1 MADDVIHE
9 QADLSLVEI
18 HREGRGRHALT
29 QANEHG
35 NKGSSLR
42 AMAQFELS
50 NGDRPLLVPPGFIVP
65 VAVHDNYRREG
76 SVPEFLRLEVQ
87 GAIGQLYEEWS
98 RLARPFSDGSP
109 IPFAVSVR
117 SGAPDS
123 MPGQMET
130 ILNVGLCE
138 PPPNDAPEEAKR
150 LWYASHAQYVSSIG
164 WLLHLLKPSPGGTDS
179 PPEELSDDAL
189 HASFVRPISELHDVE
204 DCIGHAALTSQA
216 YAEVDALLMRR
227 YQALCNQGLAA
238 PEAIGKLEDQ
248 IFHAIKLVYASW
260 DSERASIYRE
270 RESLA
275 ATSTAVIIQLMVYG
289 NVTSTS
295 ASGVAFS
302 RDPNSGEPHVTG
314 ELIVRAQGDSVVAGA
329 RPVRQ
334 LSDLD
339 ASWDD
344 LRSALKTVLRHAEK
358 LYQNVVEVEFTWEA
372 QTLWLLQARV
382 AKRSGLAAFRIA
394 YDISSEKKGGSVGLG
409 GITALKLL
417 QPNDVDRLLNP
428 RLAPHS
434 FKSLATGLPASPG
447 AAVGTMFLSSE
458 ALTRAHHEWEDKPRD
473 RREEKTPPHWILVR
487 PETSPDDVEAMRYA
501 SGIVTARG
509 GVASHAAVVARG
521 MNKPTIVGA
530 SELRLEADALHVG
543 GARIPEGNWLSIDG
557 NSGELFEGELQ
568 LEPGAPT
575 HEFLEVMN
583 LVEGYLGEQ
592 KDPLFVRANASHTGE
607 FEAACNAKAQGVGL
621 CRSERAFETGGGVK
635 HYQGLLRTFL
645 TTSSERPDHIAAR
658 DELREALAAQSH
670 ELLARFPHQPVAI
683 RFLDPALGEWFPEG
697 LRQSPTSQENRV
709 RAQNPVLGIRGVRLA
724 FLFPELYKMQIA
736 AIFSAV
742 ARRVA
747 EGAPLPELE
756 LIVPMVVNAR
766 EVERVKRLVGE
777 HLVGFRRLISVARN
791 WTVTVGAMV
800 ETPAALLNLLEIA
813 RESDFISLGT
823 NDLTQLVYGFSRDDL
838 EGELMPTYL
847 QEGVLRK
854 NPFQTIDENVVGVM
868 ISDALERVRK
878 ELGQRYKVAAAGEHA
893 SDPESIPWFVA
904 QKLSYISVSGNRSRL
919 FAARI
924 AVAQAVLR
932 GQRKSK

>member
-1 MADDVIHE
+1 LADDAEHE
-9 QADLSLVEI
+9 QADLSLVTI
-18 HREGRGRHALT
+18 HREGHGRHALT

-50 NGDRPLLVPPGFIVP
+50 NGNRPLLVPPGFILP
-65 VAVHDNYRREG
+65 VAVHDTYRREG
-76 SVPEFLRLEVQ
+76 RVPEFLRIEIQ
-87 GAIGQLYEEWS
+87 DAIARVYDEWS
-98 RLARPFSDGSP
+98 QLARTFPDGCP

-130 ILNVGLCE
+130 ILNVGLCD
-138 PPPNDAPEEAKR
+138 PPHNDAPEEARR

-164 WLLHLLKPSPGGTDS
+164 WLLHLLKPPVNGTDS

-189 HASFVRPISELHDVE
+189 HAGFVRPISGLHDVE
-204 DCIGHAALTSQA
+204 DCIGTAALTSQA

-227 YQALCNQGLAA
+227 YQALYDQGLA
-238 PEAIGKLEDQ
+238 PPKAIGKLEDQ
-248 IFHAIKLVYASW
+248 ILHAIKLVYASW

-289 NVTSTS
+289 NLTSTS

-339 ASWDD
+339 ESWDE
-344 LRSALKTVLRHAEK
+344 LRSALKTALSHAER

-372 QTLWLLQARV
+372 QKLWLLQARV
-382 AKRSGLAAFRIA
+382 AKRSGLAAFKVA

-409 GITALKLL
+409 GITALNLL
-417 QPNDVDRLLNP
+417 KPNDVDRLLNP

-434 FKSLATGLPASPG
+434 SKSLATGLPASPG
-447 AAVGTMFLSSE
+447 AAVGTIFLSSK
-458 ALTRAHHEWEDKPRD
+458 ALTHAYREWAKSAKD
-473 RREEKTPPHWILVR
+473 RRDANPPQWILVR

-521 MNKPTIVGA
+521 LNKPTIVGA
-530 SELRLEADALHVG
+530 SELRLEADSLHVG
-543 GARIPEGNWLSIDG
+543 GTRIPEGDSLSIDG
-557 NSGELFEGELQ
+557 NSGELFDGALQ

-583 LVEGYLGEQ
+583 LVEGFLVKQ
-592 KDPLFVRANASHTGE
+592 DNPLFVRANASHTGE

-621 CRSERAFETGGGVK
+621 CRSERAFEKGGGAK
-635 HYQGLLRTFL
+635 HYQGLLKTFL
-645 TTSSERPDHIAAR
+645 TTSCDRSDHVAAR
-658 DELREALAAQSH
+658 EELRDALEAQSH

-683 RFLDPALGEWFPEG
+683 RFLDPALGEWFPAG
-697 LRQSPTSQENRV
+697 LRESSASQESRV
-709 RAQNPVLGIRGVRLA
+709 SAQNPVLGIRGVRLA
-724 FLFPELYKMQIA
+724 FLYPELYKMQID
-736 AIFSAV
+736 AILRAV

-756 LIVPMVVNAR
+756 LIVPMVVTAR
-766 EVERVKRLVGE
+766 EVERVKRLVDE
-777 HLVGFRRLISVARN
+777 RLVAFRRLVSVARN
-791 WTVTVGAMV
+791 WKVTVGAMV
-800 ETPAALLNLLEIA
+800 ETPAALLNLVEIA
-813 RESDFISLGT
+813 TESDFISLGT

-854 NPFQTIDENVVGVM
+854 NPFQTIDENVVGIM
-868 ISDALERVRK
+868 ISDALEKVRK
-878 ELGQRYKVAAAGEHA
+878 KLGERYKVAAAGEHA
-893 SDPESIPWFVA
+893 SDPESIPWFVG

-924 AVAQAVLR
+924 AVAQAALK
-932 GQRKSK
+932 GQKTKR